1 MKKIVFI
8 SLILSVV
15 LFSSAQDLAYVRS
28 IDSTLSSP
36 QFNGR
41 GYVDKGEKMAA
52 AYLSDQ
58 LKSFG
63 IQEFTKDYYQP
74 FTFSINTIQSQ
85 EVKIDNLDLS
95 AGDQYLVFSNSPS
108 VKGSF
113 PIVYLPD
120 SLFDDE
126 EAVAKFLSNP
136 QLKYSFILTEKRFSF
151 LKFQEDF
158 PAKGLIYRSDKKLFW
173 HVSKARVQAKFT
185 VIEVIDSL
193 VSPKSSTININV
205 KSKYLKKYNARNVIG
220 YTKGKL
226 YPDSFIVF
234 TAHFDHLGK
243 MGTDVY
249 FPGANDN
256 ASGVSLIL
264 DLARHFSQPANQPDY
279 SVVYALVSA
288 EEVGLLGSFYLV
300 DHPLFPLEN
309 ISSVINLDM
318 VGTGSEGIAVINAR
332 IFPQIY
338 KRLSEINAA
347 ENYLVEVKERGES
360 CNSDHCAFYK
370 KGIPSVFI
378 HTMGKENVEYH
389 TITDTYSRMTFTDY
403 EDLFRLL
410 RDYINQPLCQD

>member
-1 MKKIVFI
+1 MKKVLII
-8 SLILSVV
+8 SLILIAAM
-15 LFSSAQDLAYVRS
+15 FSNAQDLKYARS
-28 IDSTLSSP
+28 LDSTLSSP
-36 QFNGR
+36 EFGGR
-41 GYVDKGEKMAA
+41 GYVDNGEKLAA
-52 AYLSDQ
+52 QFLSNQ
-58 LKSFG
+58 MKSIG
-63 IQEFTKDYYQP
+63 VQYFTKNYFQP
-74 FTFSINTIQSQ
+74 FDFSINTIQSQ
-85 EVKIDNLDLS
+85 EVKIDNLNLH

-108 VKGSF
+108 IKGSF

-120 SLFDDE
+120 SLFDDK
-126 EAVAKFLSNP
+126 EAVAKFFSNP
-136 QLKYSFILTEKRFSF
+136 QLKSSFVITEKRFSF

-173 HVSKARVQAKFT
+173 HVSKARTQAKFT
-185 VIEVIDSL
+185 VIEVLDSL
-193 VSPKSSTININV
+193 VSPNSSSITLSV
-205 KSKYLKKYNARNVIG
+205 KSKFIKKYSARNVIG

-243 MGTDVY
+243 MGSDVY

-264 DLARHFSQPANQPDY
+264 DLARHFSQPSNQPDY
-279 SVVYALVSA
+279 SVVYALVSG
-288 EEVGLLGSFYLV
+288 EEVGLLGSFYLA
-300 DHPLFPLEN
+300 DNPLFPLNN
-309 ISSVINLDM
+309 ISSLINLDM

-332 IFPQIY
+332 VFPQIY
-338 KRLSEINAA
+338 KRLSEINKT

-389 TITDTYSRMTFTDY
+389 TITDDYSRMTFTDY